1 MKNLFWGSLVLA
13 TMSAPVF
20 AEPTLYGKANVSF
33 QTADE
38 GDESALELK
47 SNASRIG
54 VKGTYEVDESLSAIY
69 QAEFEVQFD
78 DGNDKDDETFSQ
90 RNIFVGLKGSFGTV
104 KAGKFDTPLKVAQKK
119 VDLFNDLVGDIK
131 KVITENDNRASNIVS
146 YESPKFADFQAK
158 VAFVASEEDG
168 VDDGLSTSLSYSL
181 DNLYLAAALDQNVEA
196 EDTDAFRLVGQYSF
210 GDVQLGLLYESV
222 DAEGVDDVD
231 GTFVSVKYKVSD
243 KLALKAQVGQSDIV
257 AEDGETLSIGADY
270 KLAKNLKA
278 FAYYTQ
284 NETSDDLAEVV
295 AEDQLDDDYLG
306 VGLELKF

>member
-13 TMSAPVF
+13 TISAPAL
-20 AEPTLYGKANVSF
+20 AEPTLYGKANVSI

-38 GDESALELK
+38 GDESAIELK

-54 VKGTYEVDESLSAIY
+54 VKGTYEVDENLSAIY

-78 DGNDKDDETFSQ
+78 DGEKDDETFSQ
-90 RNIFVGLKGSFGTV
+90 RNIFVGLKGGFGTV
-104 KAGKFDTPLKVAQKK
+104 KAGKFDTPLKKAQKK
-119 VDLFNDLVGDIK
+119 VDLFNDLEGDIK
-131 KVITENDNRASNIVS
+131 NAITENDNRASNIVS
-146 YESPKFADFQAK
+146 YESPEFSNFQAT

-168 VDDGLSTSLSYSL
+168 VDDGLSSAISYSL
-181 DNLYLAAALDQNVEA
+181 DDLYLAAALDQNVEA

-222 DAEGVDDVD
+222 DVDGADDVD